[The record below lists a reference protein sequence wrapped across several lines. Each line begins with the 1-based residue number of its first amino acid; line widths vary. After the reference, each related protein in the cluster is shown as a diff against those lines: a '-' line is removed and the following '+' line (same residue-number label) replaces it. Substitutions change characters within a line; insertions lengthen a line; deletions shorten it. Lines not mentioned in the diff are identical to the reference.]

1 MGLSAQVELRLS
13 LAGPCALPAL
23 FLGQI
28 VDRSKAVNDQL
39 TYLLFYID
47 IHRRNDRYNK
57 MRRSKHMPTQVFL
70 KRAKENQNE

>member
-1 MGLSAQVELRLS
+1 MGLPAQVELRFS
-13 LAGPCALPAL
+13 LARPCALPAL

-28 VDRSKAVNDQL
+28 VDQVEGNDQL

-57 MRRSKHMPTQVFL
+57 MRPSKHMSTQVIL